1 MRFDIEY
8 EIEDDGRWIA
18 EIPSMPGVMVYGKTQ
33 KEAASKVIELAIK
46 NNNGISILIFPLGQ
60 VWNLPLRFFFLPYKL
75 LSYYV

>member
-1 MRFDIEY
+1 MKFSIEY

-46 NNNGISILIFPLGQ
+46 SISDEIELNNAYPKYFE
-60 VWNLPLRFFFLPYKL
+60 V
-75 LSYYV
+75 SYAN